1 MLDINM
7 PLVYRNLFIWCK
19 WLSGPRKTTVA
30 QAAAIYRIGDRSNET
45 HISTAQQEKKKDTW
59 ISKEDEFEEWTLGAQ
74 EKEGKRKEAPRGLTC
89 RGQDEPMA
97 PEGLKKTDQFKRVYR
112 KGRREAGEKIV
123 IYYLVTGDG
132 GILPGFVASKKNV
145 GNRASQRNRAKR
157 LMKEVFRLHRSGL
170 KSGVKLVL
178 RWSGKV
184 AGWSYHDAERDILRL
199 WNRAG
204 LIKK

>member
-1 MLDINM
+1 MNSL
-7 PLVYRNLFIWCK
+7 PRNSVISNYLTFRRIIRTGRHLKGERISLF
-19 WLSGPRKTTVA
+19 
-30 QAAAIYRIGDRSNET
+30 
-45 HISTAQQEKKKDTW
+45 W
-59 ISKEDEFEEWTLGAQ
+59 ICG
-74 EKEGKRKEAPRGLTC
+74 
-89 RGQDEPMA
+89 
-97 PEGLKKTDQFKRVYR
+97 EGLGLKVGFTTTR
-112 KGRREAGEKIV
+112 KVKNA
-123 IYYLVTGDG
+123 
-132 GILPGFVASKKNV
+132 VA
-145 GNRASQRNRAKR
+145 RNRAKR